1 MAHLNLK
8 RIGFVVNLYAVEVR
22 SKESL
27 VKPRKCYITDTL
39 CLTARAQENVSV
51 FVKGLEDV
59 PTEKLEPLCIEHLQK
74 EKVGL
79 IFEALAVRNEGFKDL
94 VIDELRIDM
103 ASNVMRLVF
112 HSDFKLKG
120 QYKMDGLLFKM
131 PISGEDNTNIVMIMP
146 FEIYLDSLNRSFMDL
161 KNFTYDFDVKDSA
174 NFNFSNLYYGDQEK
188 SDHIHTYFVENW
200 RLVIQVFG
208 PMIFD
213 DVNPKVFNA
222 LATFMRS
229 KPLQDLQL

>member
-1 MAHLNLK
+1 MS
-8 RIGFVVNLYAVEVR
+8 E
-22 SKESL
+22 EQSL

-59 PTEKLEPLCIEHLQK
+59 PTEKLEPLCIEHLKK
-74 EKVGL
+74 EKDGL

-131 PISGEDNTNIVMIMP
+131 PISGEGDMEITMNNTNIVMVMP

-161 KNFTYDFDVKDSA
+161 KNFTYNFDVKDSA
-174 NFNFSNLYYGDQEK
+174 NFNFSNLFYGDQEK